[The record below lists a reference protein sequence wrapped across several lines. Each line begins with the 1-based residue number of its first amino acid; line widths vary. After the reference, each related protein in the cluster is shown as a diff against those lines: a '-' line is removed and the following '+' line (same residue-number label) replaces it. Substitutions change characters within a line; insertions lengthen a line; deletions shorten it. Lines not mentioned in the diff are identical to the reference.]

1 MFKYQVQSGPLKI
14 TLVAETSYDA
24 AVEAVRWWGERV
36 QQMHGNSHR
45 QALAEDLIV
54 RGQEGSNRVFDRF
67 ATFNLLAE
75 AAGQTPEE
83 AWEKLIDATVAN
95 WN

>member
-24 AVEAVRWWGERV
+24 AVEAVRWWGQRV
-36 QQMHGNSHR
+36 EKMHGDDHR
-45 QALAEDLIV
+45 QSLEADLIV
-54 RGQEGSNRVFDRF
+54 RGREGSSRVFDRF

-75 AAGQTPEE
+75 AEGQAPED
-83 AWEKLIDATVAN
+83 AWEKLIDSAVAHRN
-95 WN
+95 